1 MNERKPEGGEH
12 EIRSD
17 AMLIDSY
24 FMTSHLLLG
33 FWRMDED
40 HRAEERKI

>member
-12 EIRSD
+12 EICSD

-24 FMTSHLLLG
+24 FMTSHLLLRL
-33 FWRMDED
+33 WRMVED
-40 HRAEERKI
+40 HIAEERKI